1 MTHFQDLRYAARA
14 LRKSPG
20 FTAVAALTLA
30 LGVGATTAI
39 FSVVNTVMLRPL
51 PFAEPDQLVR
61 ILENNVERGWTEF
74 AVSHPN
80 FLDFRSQAQSFE
92 SLAATNNAGFT
103 WMAGGAAEIVLGLQ
117 VTATFLPALKITPV
131 LGRNF
136 LDEEDRPGGNTR
148 VVLIS
153 DGFWRRALG
162 ASPNVIGQSISLNA
176 QPYTIIGVLPAS
188 FRWGTNT
195 DMLAPLA
202 PDPARNRAD
211 HRLTVI
217 GRVKAGSSIDQART
231 ELETIAAR
239 LGQQYPESN
248 KGWGVLVTSFYEW
261 LVPETTRQS
270 LLVLL
275 GAVALVLLIACGN
288 VVNLLL
294 ARGAGRQRELSIRA
308 AMGASRSRVVRQLLF
323 ESSLIALLAA
333 AGGIAITF
341 AATRLLVALGPDSV
355 PRLEE
360 LSIDARVLA
369 FAIGVALTTMVVF
382 GLVPAIQAVR
392 QDPQD
397 ALRADGRHATAGAG
411 RTRIRAALT
420 IGEVALSV
428 ALLIGAGLLMRSFER
443 LQLVDPGFAVSNLM
457 TGRVNLSATNYPTA
471 ATRRA
476 FYERFLTDLRGR
488 PGIDAAAIAS
498 GPPLSGDFTGGDVKH
513 PAQSNE
519 EAGSAAWRLAG
530 PGYFATLGI
539 PVRGRE
545 FSMQDLPDGPP
556 VAIISAALAAK
567 YFPNEDP
574 IGRPLVMRSF
584 GEAPHTIV
592 GVAGDVK
599 TFGLEDDAGLVFYG
613 SATQYAG
620 WNPMSLV
627 WRPVRQSAER
637 DGGSPSLRAEASAEA
652 GASADTVR
660 ASLRSIDTTVPLSA
674 VSSMETL
681 FEQSMGPR
689 RFNLYLLGAFA
700 TVSLALAAIG
710 LFGVMAYLV
719 SQRTREIGVRLALGA
734 TRGEVFR
741 LILGRGMALAVVGAV
756 GGVGAALWLT
766 RVMETLLFSVS
777 RTDPM
782 TFIAVPLALIAVALL
797 ACYLPARRAM
807 RVDPVVALRGE

>member
-1 MTHFQDLRYAARA
+1 M
-14 LRKSPG
+14 
-20 FTAVAALTLA
+20 
-30 LGVGATTAI
+30 
-39 FSVVNTVMLRPL
+39 
-51 PFAEPDQLVR
+51 
-61 ILENNVERGWTEF
+61 
-74 AVSHPN
+74 
-80 FLDFRSQAQSFE
+80 
-92 SLAATNNAGFT
+92 
-103 WMAGGAAEIVLGLQ
+103 LGLQ

-148 VVLIS
+148 VVLVS

-162 ASPNVIGQSISLNA
+162 ADPNVIGQSISLNP

-211 HRLTVI
+211 HRLPVI
-217 GRVKAGSSIDQART
+217 GRVKAGASIDQART

-248 KGWGVLVTSFYEW
+248 KGWGVRMSSFYDW
-261 LVPETTRQS
+261 LVPETTRRS

-308 AMGASRSRVVRQLLF
+308 AMGATRSRVVRQLLF
-323 ESSLIALLAA
+323 ESLLIAVLAA
-333 AGGIAITF
+333 AVGIAIAF
-341 AATRLLVALGPDSV
+341 ASTRLLVALGPDSV

-360 LSIDARVLA
+360 LSIDGRVFG
-369 FAIGVALTTMVVF
+369 FAIIVALSTMAIF
-382 GLVPAIQAVR
+382 GLVPAIQAAR
-392 QDPQD
+392 QDPQE
-397 ALRADGRHATAGAG
+397 ALRADGRNSTAGVG
-411 RTRIRAALT
+411 RKRIRAALT

-428 ALLIGAGLLMRSFER
+428 ALLIGAGLLIRSFAR
-443 LQLVDPGFAVSNLM
+443 LQQVDPGFAVSNLM
-457 TGRVNLSATNYPTA
+457 TGRVNLSATNYPSA

-476 FYERFLTDLRGR
+476 FYDRFLTDLRGR
-488 PGIDAAAIAS
+488 PGIEAAAISS

-539 PVRGRE
+539 PIRGRE
-545 FSMQDLPDGPP
+545 FSMQDVPDGPP

-574 IGRPLVMRSF
+574 IGRPLIMRSF
-584 GEAPHTIV
+584 REEPHTII

-599 TFGLEDDAGLVFYG
+599 TFGLEDDAGFVFYG

-627 WRPVRQSAER
+627 WR
-637 DGGSPSLRAEASAEA
+637 SP

-660 ASLRSIDTTVPLSA
+660 ASLRSIDA
-674 VSSMETL
+674 D
-681 FEQSMGPR
+681 R
-689 RFNLYLLGAFA
+689 
-700 TVSLALAAIG
+700 AA
-710 LFGVMAYLV
+710 
-719 SQRTREIGVRLALGA
+719 
-734 TRGEVFR
+734 
-741 LILGRGMALAVVGAV
+741 LGRGIDGDAVRAIDGSASIQ
-756 GGVGAALWLT
+756 
-766 RVMETLLFSVS
+766 SV
-777 RTDPM
+777 
-782 TFIAVPLALIAVALL
+782 
-797 ACYLPARRAM
+797 PARRVRHCFA
-807 RVDPVVALRGE
+807 RAWRRLACSA

>member
-1 MTHFQDLRYAARA
+1 
-14 LRKSPG
+14 
-20 FTAVAALTLA
+20 
-30 LGVGATTAI
+30 
-39 FSVVNTVMLRPL
+39 
-51 PFAEPDQLVR
+51 
-61 ILENNVERGWTEF
+61 
-74 AVSHPN
+74 
-80 FLDFRSQAQSFE
+80 
-92 SLAATNNAGFT
+92 
-103 WMAGGAAEIVLGLQ
+103 
-117 VTATFLPALKITPV
+117 
-131 LGRNF
+131 
-136 LDEEDRPGGNTR
+136 
-148 VVLIS
+148 
-153 DGFWRRALG
+153 
-162 ASPNVIGQSISLNA
+162 
-176 QPYTIIGVLPAS
+176 
-188 FRWGTNT
+188 
-195 DMLAPLA
+195 
-202 PDPARNRAD
+202 
-211 HRLTVI
+211 
-217 GRVKAGSSIDQART
+217 
-231 ELETIAAR
+231 
-239 LGQQYPESN
+239 
-248 KGWGVLVTSFYEW
+248 
-261 LVPETTRQS
+261 
-270 LLVLL
+270 
-275 GAVALVLLIACGN
+275 
-288 VVNLLL
+288 
-294 ARGAGRQRELSIRA
+294 
-308 AMGASRSRVVRQLLF
+308 
-323 ESSLIALLAA
+323 
-333 AGGIAITF
+333 
-341 AATRLLVALGPDSV
+341 
-355 PRLEE
+355 
-360 LSIDARVLA
+360 
-369 FAIGVALTTMVVF
+369 
-382 GLVPAIQAVR
+382 
-392 QDPQD
+392 
-397 ALRADGRHATAGAG
+397 
-411 RTRIRAALT
+411 
-420 IGEVALSV
+420 
-428 ALLIGAGLLMRSFER
+428 
-443 LQLVDPGFAVSNLM
+443 
-457 TGRVNLSATNYPTA
+457 
-471 ATRRA
+471 
-476 FYERFLTDLRGR
+476 LRGR

-637 DGGSPSLRAEASAEA
+637 DGGSPGLRAEASAEA

-741 LILGRGMALAVVGAV
+741 LILGRGMALAVIGAV